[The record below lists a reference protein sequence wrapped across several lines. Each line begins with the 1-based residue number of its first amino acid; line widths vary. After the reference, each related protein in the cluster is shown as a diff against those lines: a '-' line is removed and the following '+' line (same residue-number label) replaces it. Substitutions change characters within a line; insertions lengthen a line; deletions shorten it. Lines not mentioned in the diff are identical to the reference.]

1 MDCRPNREAMDRR
14 SVPSF
19 VSAASDMD
27 GIQFQA
33 NSILPSS
40 FPAFVSNVAL
50 YISCPMKRF
59 DNRATTTIKR
69 LLPPSLFFFFFKNK
83 KNKERRL
90 RHLFFFSWRQQPEI
104 RFPFWSVF
112 FTSKGMEFLEL
123 ASAKL
128 SPLTRGGGGAV
139 FSPSFQR
146 R

>member
-1 MDCRPNREAMDRR
+1 MDRR

-69 LLPPSLFFFFFKNK
+69 LLPPSFLFFFLKTKRIKNDGYVI
-83 KNKERRL
+83 
-90 RHLFFFSWRQQPEI
+90 FFFSPGDSSQRSDFHSG
-104 RFPFWSVF
+104 RFF